1 MCFLRPL
8 AEKPTRD
15 LLQNENLNSLWGVF
29 GFELLGLALLALVD
43 DDVSD
48 RAGNNGQDDDGADG
62 LGGVLHQ
69 ILRDGVSDEHY
80 VLRDFADL
88 FGVYGEA
95 LLQGRGVIDHLVV
108 DFDSTDTEFTV
119 LHEHGMGLS
128 VGVSL

>member
-1 MCFLRPL
+1 M
-8 AEKPTRD
+8 
-15 LLQNENLNSLWGVF
+15 
-29 GFELLGLALLALVD
+29 LGLALLALVD

-48 RAGNNGQDDDGADG
+48 RAGDNGHDDDGADG
-62 LGGVLHQ
+62 LGGVPHQ
-69 ILRDGVSDEHY
+69 VSSEGVSDEHY

-88 FGVYGEA
+88 LGVYGEA

-108 DFDSTDTEFTV
+108 DLDSTDAEFTV